1 LSPILASDLTAKG
14 SPHSADFSHMKKK
27 LEGLFFTVLLLTFAR
42 PALGPPD
49 QAVFAQEI
57 RGVIGESVAPRA
69 MAVRDMPK
77 VSALHVGPVAEIPE
91 GEVPGGNAAFEDW
104 KRRQPPVHVQHNVT
118 IDPSGSISL
127 APLAPSVGV
136 GFEGTTQQ
144 GYIPGEPQ
152 PAVGPTEVFVIG
164 NVSVVIANKD
174 GTGRTEV
181 LQSDFFGI
189 PSSEGPGFDAKCFY
203 DALRGRFVALAESQ
217 GSSGSTKWSYYYLGI
232 SKTSDARGDWWIYKF
247 NMRMDGTS
255 LSSNWS
261 DFPGLGVSDD
271 KLVMSGQQFSFSGN
285 SYQYQKLRVIDRSLA
300 YSGATVTYVDFYK
313 FSAPPSGDIA
323 NLFVTKPG
331 RNVSLDPTIYLFTT
345 RYSGGSNVA
354 YRTITGSPS
363 SPSLSGG
370 TLINV
375 NPYGAAVDVQ
385 QLGSSNLLDAGDCR
399 TPDFFVRNGVLTI
412 AWHFGNNFGSGTVD
426 AIRYFQLRTSD
437 QSVLTDETFGADG
450 IYYYYPMACVD
461 SAGTMFMGFCRS
473 SSNEYSSSWVTG
485 KRRSD
490 AGIEASTLA
499 KVGVVG
505 NGQSRWG
512 DFTGIDMDETGSGAS
527 GSVAWYSGL
536 WAKGSNE
543 FGTWA
548 SQISFSYGTIGGQ
561 VLQDADADST
571 TSSDRTPLSG
581 WTVTLMQGAST
592 VASTAAD
599 KSGNYSFGYLETGTY
614 DIVLTVAGGYFALAT
629 VLGAGG
635 TSQSK
640 INKTTIEVNLTNAQL
655 SSGNTFLVSQKV
667 VASIKVFLEGPYS
680 NGSMRTDLNLAG
692 YIPSSQPYNTAP
704 WNYAGTESAGSIP
717 SGVVDWV
724 LVQLRSNTTTTVATR
739 AAFVKSDGTV
749 VDLDGTSPLNF
760 QGVVAGNYYIVVRH
774 RNHLAVMSAHPTALS
789 LSSGL
794 YDFTASQAQAFGIS
808 PLKSVGT
815 VFAMFCGDADAN
827 GGIGASDLVNVRASV
842 GSTMYNMADVDMN
855 GGVGASDLVL
865 VRSNIGQ
872 SSQVP

>member
-1 LSPILASDLTAKG
+1 
-14 SPHSADFSHMKKK
+14 MKKK
-27 LEGLFFTVLLLTFAR
+27 LEGLFLTVLLFTFAR
-42 PALGPPD
+42 PALGPLD
-49 QAVFAQEI
+49 EALFAQGI

-69 MAVRDMPK
+69 VAVRDMPK
-77 VSALHVGPVAEIPE
+77 VSALHIGPLTEIPE
-91 GEVPGGNAAFEDW
+91 GEVPGGNAAFEEW
-104 KRRQPPVHVQHNVT
+104 KRNQVPVHVEQNVT

-174 GTGRTEV
+174 GSGRTEV

-255 LSSNWS
+255 LTSNWS

-271 KLVMSGQQFSFSGN
+271 KLVMSGQQFSFSNN
-285 SYQYQKLRVIDRSLA
+285 SYQYQKLRVIDRGLA
-300 YSGATVTYVDFYK
+300 YSGGLVTYVDFAA
-313 FSAPPSGDIA
+313 FSAPTGGDIA

-331 RNVSLDPTIYLFTT
+331 RNASSDATIHLFTT

-363 SPSLSGG
+363 SPVLSGG
-370 TLINV
+370 TLITV
-375 NPYGAAVDVQ
+375 NPYGAAVNAK
-385 QLGSSNLLDAGDCR
+385 QLGSSNLLNAGDCR

-412 AWHFGNNFGSGTVD
+412 AWHFGNNFGNGTVD

-437 QSVLTDETFGADG
+437 QTVLTDETFGADG

-461 SAGTMFMGFCRS
+461 STGTMFMGFCRS
-473 SSNEYSSSWVTG
+473 SSSEYSSSWVTG

-490 AGIEASTLA
+490 ATIEASTLA
-499 KVGVVG
+499 KAGVVG

-512 DFTGIDMDETGSGAS
+512 DFTGVDMDETAS
-527 GSVAWYSGL
+527 GSSSSIAWYSGL
-536 WAKGSNE
+536 WAKGSNS
-543 FGTWA
+543 FGTLVT
-548 SQISFSYGTIGGQ
+548 QVTFTYGTVGGQ
-561 VLQDADADST
+561 VLLDADADST
-571 TSSDRTPLSG
+571 TSGDRTPLSG
-581 WTVTLMQGAST
+581 WTVTLMQGASS
-592 VASTAAD
+592 VASTTTDA
-599 KSGNYSFGYLETGTY
+599 SGNYRFGYLETGTY
-614 DIVLTVAGGYFALAT
+614 DVVLTVNGGYYALAT

-635 TSQSK
+635 NSQSK
-640 INKTTIEVNLTNAQL
+640 INKTTIEVSLTNAQS

-680 NGSMRTDLNLAG
+680 NGSMRTDLNAAG
-692 YIPSSQPYNTAP
+692 YIPSVQPYNTAP
-704 WNYAGTESAGSIP
+704 WNYTGTENVASIP
-717 SGVVDWV
+717 AGVVDWI
-724 LVQLRSNTTTTVATR
+724 LVQLRSNITTTVATR
-739 AAFVKSDGTV
+739 AALLKSDGSV
-749 VDLDGTSPLNF
+749 VDLDGSSPVGF
-760 QGVVAGNYYIVVRH
+760 AGVPAGSYYIVVRH
-774 RNHLAVMSAHPTALS
+774 RNHLAIMSASAVALS
-789 LSSGL
+789 SSGIL
-794 YDFTASQAQAFGIS
+794 YDFTTSQNQAYGANAMALVGSSYAMYAGDGNQSGI
-808 PLKSVGT
+808 VT
-815 VFAMFCGDADAN
+815 AADAN
-827 GGIGASDLVNVRASV
+827 GVFGVLNTAGYNANDINLTGIVTATDANIIF
-842 GSTMYNMADVDMN
+842 
-855 GGVGASDLVL
+855 
-865 VRSNIGQ
+865 SNLNKAT
-872 SSQVP
+872 QVP

>member
-1 LSPILASDLTAKG
+1 
-14 SPHSADFSHMKKK
+14 MKKK
-27 LEGLFFTVLLLTFAR
+27 LEGLFLTVLLFTFAR
-42 PALGPPD
+42 PALGPLD
-49 QAVFAQEI
+49 EALFAQGI
-57 RGVIGESVAPRA
+57 RGVVGESVAPRA
-69 MAVRDMPK
+69 VALRDLPK
-77 VSALHVGPVAEIPE
+77 VSGPRLGPVTEIPE

-118 IDPSGSISL
+118 IDPSGLISL

-136 GFEGTTQQ
+136 GFEGITQQ

-217 GSSGSTKWSYYYLGI
+217 GSSGSTRWSYYYLGI

-247 NMRMDGTS
+247 DMRADGQTS
-255 LSSNWS
+255 TNNWS

-271 KLVMSGQQFSFSGN
+271 KLVMSGQQFSFFGN

-300 YSGATVTYVDFYK
+300 YSGATVTYVDFYN
-313 FSAPPSGDIA
+313 FSAPPGGDIA

-331 RNVSLDPTIYLFTT
+331 RNVSSDATIHLFTT
-345 RYSGGSNVA
+345 RYSGGNNVA

-370 TLINV
+370 TLISV
-375 NPYGAAVDVQ
+375 NPYAAAVNVR

-399 TPDFFVRNGVLTI
+399 TPDFFVRSGVLTI

-437 QSVLTDETFGADG
+437 QTVLTDETFGADG

-473 SSNEYSSSWVTG
+473 SSSEYSSSWVTG

-490 AGIEASTLA
+490 ATIEASTLA
-499 KVGVVG
+499 KAGVVG
-505 NGQSRWG
+505 NGESRWG
-512 DFTGIDMDETGSGAS
+512 DFTGIDMDETASGGS

-543 FGTWA
+543 FGTWV
-548 SQISFSYGTIGGQ
+548 SQTTFTYGAISGQ
-561 VLQDADADST
+561 VLLDADADST
-571 TSSDRTPLSG
+571 TVGDRTSLSG
-581 WTVTLMQGAST
+581 WTVTLMQGTST
-592 VASTAAD
+592 VALAATD
-599 KSGNYSFGYLETGTY
+599 ASGNYSFGYLETATY
-614 DIVLTVAGGYFALAT
+614 DIVLTVTGGYFALAT

-640 INKTTIEVNLTNAQL
+640 INKTTIEVNLTNAQS
-655 SSGNTFLVSQKV
+655 SSGNTFLASQKV
-667 VASIKVFLEGPYS
+667 IASIKVFLEGPYS
-680 NGSMRTDLNLAG
+680 SGSMRTDLNAGG
-692 YIPSSQPYNTAP
+692 YIPTSQPYNTAP
-704 WNYAGTESAGSIP
+704 WDYTGTENVASIP
-717 SGVVDWV
+717 AGVVDWV
-724 LVQLRSNTTTTVATR
+724 LVELRKGTASTTKVATR
-739 AAFVKSDGTV
+739 AAFLKNDGST
-749 VDLDGTSPLNF
+749 VDLDGTSPVAF
-760 QGVVAGNYYIVVRH
+760 AGVPAGDYYIVVRH
-774 RNHLAVMSAHPTALS
+774 RNHLAIMSASAVALS
-789 LSSGL
+789 SSSVL
-794 YDFTASQAQAFGIS
+794 YDFTMSQNQAYGTDAMI
-808 PLKSVGT
+808 SVGT
-815 VFAMFCGDADAN
+815 SFAMISG
-827 GGIGASDLVNVRASV
+827 
-842 GSTMYNMADVDMN
+842 DVD
-855 GGVGASDLVL
+855 GSGVLNAADRGIAWNQRGLL
-865 VRSNIGQ
+865 GYQ
-872 SSQVP
+872 SSDVDLSGVCNAADRGIAWNNRGNLTQVP

>member
-1 LSPILASDLTAKG
+1 
-14 SPHSADFSHMKKK
+14 MKKEHK
-27 LEGLFFTVLLLTFAR
+27 GLLVIALLFTLC
-42 PALGPPD
+42 GPGWGPTTGGL
-49 QAVFAQEI
+49 FAQEI
-57 RGVIGESVAPRA
+57 RGVVGESVAPRA
-69 MAVRDMPK
+69 VALKDLPK
-77 VSALHVGPVAEIPE
+77 VSGPRFGPAAEIPE
-91 GEVPGGNAAFEDW
+91 GQVPGGNAAFEDW

-174 GTGRTEV
+174 GSGRTEV

-217 GSSGSTKWSYYYLGI
+217 GSSGSTRWSYYYLGI

-247 NMRMDGTS
+247 NMRMDGQT
-255 LSSNWS
+255 LTNNWS

-271 KLVMSGQQFSFSGN
+271 KLVMSGQQFSFFGN
-285 SYQYQKLRVIDRSLA
+285 FYQYQKLRVIDRSLA
-300 YSGATVTYVDFYK
+300 YSGATVTYVDFYN
-313 FSAPPSGDIA
+313 FSAPPGGSIA

-331 RNVSLDPTIYLFTT
+331 RNVSLDATIHLFTT

-354 YRTITGSPS
+354 YRTITGPPKSPV
-363 SPSLSGG
+363 LSAGA
-370 TLINV
+370 LISV

-412 AWHFGNNFGSGTVD
+412 AWHFGNDFGSGTVD

-437 QSVLTDETFGADG
+437 QTVLTDETFGADG

-461 SAGTMFMGFCRS
+461 STGTMLMGFCRS
-473 SSNEYSSSWVTG
+473 SSSEYSSSWVTG

-490 AGIEASTLA
+490 ATIEASTLA
-499 KVGVVG
+499 KAGVVG

-512 DFTGIDMDETGSGAS
+512 DFTGVDMDETASGGN

-536 WAKGSNE
+536 WAKGSNQ

-548 SQISFSYGTIGGQ
+548 SQITFTYGTIGGQ
-561 VLQDADADST
+561 VLLDADVDST
-571 TSSDRTPLSG
+571 TSGDRTPLSG
-581 WTVTLMQGAST
+581 WTVALMQGAST
-592 VASTAAD
+592 AASTSTD
-599 KSGNYSFGYLETGTY
+599 VSGNYGFGHLETGTY
-614 DIVLTVAGGYFALAT
+614 DVVLTVNSGYYAFAT
-629 VLGAGG
+629 IIGTGG

-640 INKTTIEVNLTNAQL
+640 VNKTTIEVNLTNAQS

-667 VASIKVFLEGPYS
+667 IASLKLFLEGPYG
-680 NGSMRTDLNLAG
+680 GSSMSTAL
-692 YIPSSQPYNTAP
+692 NTAGVIPLVEPYTTSP
-704 WNYAGTESAGSIP
+704 WNYTGYESVASIP
-717 SGVVDWV
+717 AGVVDWV
-724 LVQLRSNTTTTVATR
+724 LVELRTGTASSTKVATR
-739 AAFVKSDGTV
+739 AALLKSNGSI
-749 VDLDGTSPLNF
+749 VDLDGTSPVVF
-760 QGVVAGNYYIVVRH
+760 AGVPTGSYYIVVRH
-774 RNHLAVMSAHPTALS
+774 RNHLAAMSASAVALS
-789 LSSGL
+789 SSSAPYDFRSGL
-794 YDFTASQAQAFGIS
+794 SQYYG
-808 PLKSVGT
+808 
-815 VFAMFCGDADAN
+815 GDAKDL
-827 GGIGASDLVNVRASV
+827 GGGEFGLYAGDGN
-842 GSTMYNMADVDMN
+842 AD
-855 GGVGASDLVL
+855 GGVYGEDYTLY
-865 VRSNIGQ
+865 RT
-872 SSQVP
+872 SQGEEGYEAADYSMDGGVYGEDYTLRRVNQGKETAVP